1 MIKCHLDEEP
11 RAYITSMRILSA
23 VTLPV
28 DLFGVYCIVAKSPPI
43 MKEYSRLLLIYQIL
57 ATLTD
62 TWTNMMFIPVAFLP
76 FPITYHVG
84 LVLPRVHM
92 KYCYMQ
98 IAWLC
103 LISTTMGAVVQ
114 LFVFRWQSLLMND
127 HPLRLRKKVI
137 KAIVTTNFILFNIK
151 PLYAEVGRPFA
162 RYIRRCL
169 PFLLLD
175 FHHSIIQFNL
185 LIQHQ
190 INLHNIFKPSLNPIF
205 EVLVRFKI
213 LLFLPDQLLYCF
225 PCESCNLW
233 FCIVMPLFSD
243 SRCHFVEL
251 ATVCGSSK
259 CLSNS
264 ESFPVNHS
272 SYIHQRLKRIFL
284 S

>member
-127 HPLRLRKKVI
+127 HPLRLRRKVI
-137 KAIVTTNFILFNIK
+137 KAIVTTNFILFNAAIIGAGFTMPERTNEIK

-190 INLHNIFKPSLNPIF
+190 INLHNICSRNMQSPITT
-205 EVLVRFKI
+205 I
-213 LLFLPDQLLYCF
+213 QTNY
-225 PCESCNLW
+225 
-233 FCIVMPLFSD
+233 
-243 SRCHFVEL
+243 
-251 ATVCGSSK
+251 
-259 CLSNS
+259 
-264 ESFPVNHS
+264 
-272 SYIHQRLKRIFL
+272 
-284 S
+284 